1 MLCNNVFWQ
10 SLGYDFWSGSS
21 DEAHDDDSSSTATL
35 SAPVHLTG
43 HEIYKSR
50 EDGHETSFEEA
61 RLLKW
66 KVSPQQQQHQWN
78 PASSPRNS
86 AEKAKMIEKSLNMFQ
101 SERVKRNSRINTSEE
116 SIAGS
121 IMPPPPSR
129 PPTLLTRGS
138 SQFDEPPAFACSMPV
153 TQIGGGGG
161 GTLASVVSNGEETV
175 AIKKYAEQLIKLGAD
190 PNARSIDAVGHQGLV
205 DQTINTKECLQDIL
219 SMFNRPLSCEKPGPK
234 AKTSKNHSSKPLTP
248 DSGEGFQ
255 VFLDDDLDAPP
266 PAPKNSRIPK
276 KESFNIFQDEE
287 ESIPSRG
294 KASARS
300 GTGQGL
306 GFEVSVDEDNIKAGP
321 PLKNGRDRK
330 TGTSFAIFQDDE
342 NSNPRRVGKPAP
354 APVKAGFEVFL
365 DEDVDV
371 RPKQTRIPPK
381 ANRAFEVYNDEE
393 VAPKK
398 LVRKPTPFAVFVDED
413 FDASS
418 ESPSSLQS
426 LKGPAKAS
434 SSFQVY
440 ADEEQDTRP
449 RTTTRIPS
457 SSLQEK
463 VKPFAVFEDEVLPAA
478 PRNLESRLPRSK
490 PMPKPK
496 SSSGFSIFVD
506 EDLPSQPVRK
516 QPSSSSS
523 TRKWSC
529 VYILDDFDDECQRRV
544 RFFITFGSQCFM
556 SLILSEL
563 VQTFPLLSS
572 Y

>member
-1 MLCNNVFWQ
+1 
-10 SLGYDFWSGSS
+10 
-21 DEAHDDDSSSTATL
+21 
-35 SAPVHLTG
+35 
-43 HEIYKSR
+43 
-50 EDGHETSFEEA
+50 
-61 RLLKW
+61 
-66 KVSPQQQQHQWN
+66 
-78 PASSPRNS
+78 
-86 AEKAKMIEKSLNMFQ
+86 MIEKSLNMFQ
-101 SERVKRNSRINTSEE
+101 FERVKRDSRINTSEE
-116 SIAGS
+116 SLAGS
-121 IMPPPPSR
+121 MMPPPPSR

-153 TQIGGGGG
+153 AQIGGGGG

-219 SMFNRPLSCEKPGPK
+219 SMFNRPLSCEKPGSR
-234 AKTSKNHSSKPLTP
+234 AKTSKNHPSKPLPP

-255 VFLDDDLDAPP
+255 VFLDDDLDAPPP

-287 ESIPSRG
+287 ENIPSRG
-294 KASARS
+294 KASARC

-306 GFEVSVDEDNIKAGP
+306 GFEVSVDEDNIKAAGP
-321 PLKNGRDRK
+321 PPPKNGRDCK

-342 NSNPRRVGKPAP
+342 NSNPRRLGKPAP

-365 DEDVDV
+365 DEEVDV
-371 RPKQTRIPPK
+371 RPKQSRIPPK
-381 ANRAFEVYNDEE
+381 TNRAFEVYNDEE

-413 FDASS
+413 LDASS

-426 LKGPAKAS
+426 LKGSAKAAPP
-434 SSFQVY
+434 FQVY

-449 RTTTRIPS
+449 RTTTRNSSS

-463 VKPFAVFEDEVLPAA
+463 VKPFAVFEDEVLPPA
-478 PRNLESRLPRSK
+478 PRNVESRLPRSK

-496 SSSGFSIFVD
+496 PSSGFSIFVD

-516 QPSSSSS
+516 QPLSSSS
-523 TRKWSC
+523 TRK
-529 VYILDDFDDECQRRV
+529 
-544 RFFITFGSQCFM
+544 
-556 SLILSEL
+556 
-563 VQTFPLLSS
+563 
-572 Y
+572 

>member
-1 MLCNNVFWQ
+1 
-10 SLGYDFWSGSS
+10 
-21 DEAHDDDSSSTATL
+21 
-35 SAPVHLTG
+35 
-43 HEIYKSR
+43 
-50 EDGHETSFEEA
+50 
-61 RLLKW
+61 
-66 KVSPQQQQHQWN
+66 
-78 PASSPRNS
+78 
-86 AEKAKMIEKSLNMFQ
+86 MIEKSLNMFQ
-101 SERVKRNSRINTSEE
+101 SERVKRNSRINASEE
-116 SIAGS
+116 SFAGS
-121 IMPPPPSR
+121 MMPPPPSR

-138 SQFDEPPAFACSMPV
+138 SQFDEPPAFACSMMV
-153 TQIGGGGG
+153 TQIGGGG

-190 PNARSIDAVGHQGLV
+190 PNARSLDAVGHQGLV

-219 SMFNRPLSCEKPGPK
+219 SMFNRPLSCEKPGPR
-234 AKTSKNHSSKPLTP
+234 AKTSKNHPSKPLTP

-266 PAPKNSRIPK
+266 PSKNSRIPK

-306 GFEVSVDEDNIKAGP
+306 GFEVFKDEDNIKAAGP
-321 PLKNGRDRK
+321 PPPKNGRDRK
-330 TGTSFAIFQDDE
+330 TETSFAIFQDDE
-342 NSNPRRVGKPAP
+342 NSNPRRLGKPAP

-365 DEDVDV
+365 DEEVDV
-371 RPKQTRIPPK
+371 RPKQSRIPPK
-381 ANRAFEVYNDEE
+381 TNRAFEVYNDEE

-413 FDASS
+413 LDASS
-418 ESPSSLQS
+418 ESSSSLQS
-426 LKGPAKAS
+426 LKGSAKAAPP
-434 SSFQVY
+434 FQVY

-449 RTTTRIPS
+449 RTTTRNSS

-463 VKPFAVFEDEVLPAA
+463 VKSFAVFEDEVLPAA
-478 PRNLESRLPRSK
+478 PRNVESRLPRSK

-523 TRKWSC
+523 TRK
-529 VYILDDFDDECQRRV
+529 
-544 RFFITFGSQCFM
+544 
-556 SLILSEL
+556 
-563 VQTFPLLSS
+563 
-572 Y
+572 